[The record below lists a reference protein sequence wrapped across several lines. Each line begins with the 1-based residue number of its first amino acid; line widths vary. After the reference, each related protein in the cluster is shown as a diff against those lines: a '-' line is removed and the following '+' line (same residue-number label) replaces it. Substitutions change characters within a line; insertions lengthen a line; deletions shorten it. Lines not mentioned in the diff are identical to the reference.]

1 MNEITI
7 LYKTNT
13 PKTSLTRFPFI
24 LKNKSKLHQHYK
36 HSKYKS
42 FIEMSKKEQYYRSM
56 LLYLH
61 LYTQLFGLATLTI
74 LSITVHIFKSAEL
87 AMFLDR

>member
-7 LYKTNT
+7 YTKLI
-13 PKTSLTRFPFI
+13 SLTRFPFI
-24 LKNKSKLHQHYK
+24 LKYKSKLHQHYK
-36 HSKYKS
+36 YSKYKS
-42 FIEMSKKEQYYRSM
+42 FIEMSNSYIHLKEHYYRSM

-61 LYTQLFGLATLTI
+61 LYTE

-87 AMFLDR
+87 AMFLDC